1 VAELRMWAFD
11 GKGDVVVDAPAPGV
25 GRAKY
30 DDFTVL
36 LFLGFTVSDV
46 NKRE

>member
-1 VAELRMWAFD
+1 M
-11 GKGDVVVDAPAPGV
+11 DAPAPGI